1 MLVLKR
7 CKGRFSCKKKK
18 KYKTA
23 VHSPAFF
30 STRSCVA
37 SCDLTMLS
45 VLLQAMVLDK

>member
-18 KYKTA
+18 NKTA